1 MNVVFGSETD
11 FDSWMSLVRRIAP
24 VFPGLEQ
31 ESDIIEHGKTVL
43 KFMSKLQAL
52 CVKENGA
59 VVGVLLFSR
68 NRNMIC
74 CLGVSPEH
82 RRRGIAS
89 ALLKKAL
96 SELDPHRDVTVSTF
110 VESDP
115 RGEAPRALYR
125 QFGFQADALTD
136 AYGCPNQIFLR
147 KAN

>member
-1 MNVVFGSETD
+1 MNTQFGTID
-11 FDSWMSLVRRIAP
+11 DLDSWMALVEEIAWN
-24 VFPGLEQ
+24 FPGLERD
-31 ESDIIEHGKTVL
+31 EDIAGYRQTAE
-43 KFMSKLQAL
+43 KFMGKRQAL

-125 QFGFQADALTD
+125 QFGFQAGALTD